1 MEMVTV
7 GLVDGG
13 LVDGGL
19 VGDDGD
25 GGLVGS
31 SWGRWWFGCWLMGGA
46 GGASDSRLVVG
57 SAGWCCSW

>member
-13 LVDGGL
+13 LV
-19 VGDDGD
+19 GDDRA

-31 SWGRWWFGCWLMGGA
+31 SWGDGGLFVGSWGCW
-46 GGASDSRLVVG
+46 
-57 SAGWCCSW
+57 WC